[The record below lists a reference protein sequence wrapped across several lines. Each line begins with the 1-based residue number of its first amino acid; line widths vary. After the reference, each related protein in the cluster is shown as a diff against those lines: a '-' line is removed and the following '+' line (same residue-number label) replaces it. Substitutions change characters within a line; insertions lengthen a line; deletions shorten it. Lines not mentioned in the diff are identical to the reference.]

1 MNEACAW
8 LNSKEPIQKVVAHL
22 TARYHNHDK
31 PDEGINGANALVIGL
46 AEALVTPLSEQ
57 VRLRSL
63 DVAAGDEI
71 KGYLATC
78 RSL

>member
-1 MNEACAW
+1 MEGRLNSSREVQEEILYVNEACAW

-46 AEALVTPLSEQ
+46 AEALVTPLSE
-57 VRLRSL
+57 
-63 DVAAGDEI
+63 
-71 KGYLATC
+71 
-78 RSL
+78 

>member
-22 TARYHNHDK
+22 MARYRNHDK
-31 PDEGINGANALVIGL
+31 PDKDINGANALVIGL

-71 KGYLATC
+71 KRYL
-78 RSL
+78 L